1 MRNKTMKSKLRDTI
15 SRKFGHLAGIFLL
28 AALLTGCSLDLFG
41 QARATQAEAPPVV
54 LADAEIIAEG
64 NLVPRAFTQ
73 LSFDYP
79 GKVAEILVQEGDQV
93 AQGARLVRLGDREQ
107 LEAAAA
113 GAELD
118 LLNAQQTLD
127 ELNLKAGL
135 ALAQLGKELA
145 QAQQALILAQ
155 QELDDL
161 DTADFQDEVDDAWIE
176 VTEARDDVRDA
187 EEELDKYKDLDKD
200 NPTRV
205 RAEDDLEE
213 AEQTYK
219 DKLREYDLLVNRRDQ
234 VRADLALAQARYD
247 DLQDDFQSRQSGP
260 HPDDLELA
268 EASVRSSQAQLAA
281 AHAALQD
288 VELVAPYSCTVVEL
302 QVVEGDPVLPGQ
314 PVVTVADFSEWYV
327 ETTDLT
333 EMDVVRIDASQPVR
347 LRPDALPDLFL
358 SGSVESISQ
367 VYRQSRGDITYAVRI
382 SLLESDPRLRWGM
395 NFQVEFAPVE

>member
-1 MRNKTMKSKLRDTI
+1 MKSKLRDTI
-15 SRKFGHLAGIFLL
+15 SSKFGQVAGIFLL

-314 PVVTVADFSEWYV
+314 PMVTVADFSEWYV

-382 SLLESDPRLRWGM
+382 SLQESDPRLRWGM

>member
-1 MRNKTMKSKLRDTI
+1 MNKLLRDVI
-15 SRKFGHLAGIFLL
+15 VSKFSWSAGVFLL
-28 AALLTGCSLDLFG
+28 AISLVGCSLDWSG
-41 QARATQAEAPPVV
+41 QARATQAEAPPLVV
-54 LADAEIIAEG
+54 ADAGIIAEG
-64 NLVPRAFTQ
+64 NLAPRAFAQ
-73 LSFDYP
+73 LSFNYA
-79 GKVAEILVQEGDQV
+79 GKVAEIRVDEGDQV
-93 AQGARLVRLGDREQ
+93 AKEAQLVRLGENEQ
-107 LEAAAA
+107 LQAALA

-118 LLNAQQTLD
+118 LLAAQQTLD
-127 ELNLKAGL
+127 ELNLKAEL
-135 ALAQLGKELA
+135 ARAQLGNELA
-145 QAQQALILAQ
+145 LAQQALIQAQ

-161 DTADFQDEVDDAWIE
+161 DTADFQDDLDDAWIK

-213 AEQTYK
+213 AEQAYK

-234 VRADLALAQARYD
+234 VRAALELAQARYD

-268 EASVRSSQAQLAA
+268 EAGLSSAQAQLAA
-281 AHAALQD
+281 AQAALQD
-288 VELVAPYSCTVVEL
+288 VELVAPYNCTVVEL

-358 SGSVESISQ
+358 SGSVESIAQ
-367 VYRQSRGDITYAVRI
+367 VYRQSRGDITYTVRI
-382 SLLESDPRLRWGM
+382 LLQESDPRLRWGM
-395 NFQVEFAPVE
+395 TFQVEFAPVE

>member
-1 MRNKTMKSKLRDTI
+1 MRDKTMKSKLRDTI
-15 SRKFGHLAGIFLL
+15 SSKFGQVAGIFLL
-28 AALLTGCSLDLFG
+28 TALLTGCSLDLFG

-64 NLVPRAFTQ
+64 NLVPRAFAQ
-73 LSFDYP
+73 LSFNYP
-79 GKVAEILVQEGDQV
+79 GKAAEILVQEGDQV
-93 AQGARLVRLGDREQ
+93 AQGARLVRLGEREQ
-107 LEAAAA
+107 LEAAVA

-127 ELNLKAGL
+127 ELNMKAELVRAQVSREL
-135 ALAQLGKELA
+135 AL
-145 QAQQALILAQ
+145 AQQALIQAQ

-161 DTADFQDEVDDAWIE
+161 DTADFQDELDDAWIE

-205 RAEDDLEE
+205 RAEDDLDE

-219 DKLREYDLLVNRRDQ
+219 DKLREYDLLVNKRDQ

-268 EASVRSSQAQLAA
+268 EASVRSAQAQLAA
-281 AHAALQD
+281 AQAALMD
-288 VELVAPYSCTVVEL
+288 VELVAPYNGTVVEL
-302 QVVEGDPVLPGQ
+302 QVVEGEPVLPNQ
-314 PVVTVADFSEWYV
+314 PVVLVADLSEWYV

-347 LRPDALPDLFL
+347 LRPDAIPDLFL

-367 VYRQSRGDITYAVRI
+367 VYRQSRGDITYTVRI
-382 SLLESDPRLRWGM
+382 LLNESDPRLRWGM
-395 NFQVEFAPVE
+395 TFQVDFIPIE